1 MAPKSTKPKIPDIP
15 WGDENDWLVWAFITE
30 CEKEVNYKVLFG
42 KKETTEVRQI
52 SRSLTRLLKKK
63 EHEWS
68 SKITVFKQ
76 IVQIILP
83 DLFAMDGTTVANQ
96 LKGQLERYAPIL

>member
-15 WGDENDWLVWAFITE
+15 WGDENDRLVWAFITE

-42 KKETTEVRQI
+42 KKETTEVRQT

-63 EHEWS
+63 RTRVETQ
-68 SKITVFKQ
+68 K
-76 IVQIILP
+76 
-83 DLFAMDGTTVANQ
+83 
-96 LKGQLERYAPIL
+96 